1 MELLAVPLFVAVVE
15 EALAVPNLEWEFQV
29 VEMVVGLVE
38 EASIFPKLMLLMDL
52 LAAAVVADGEEVVHP
67 SLEDLVVLA

>member
-38 EASIFPKLMLLMDL
+38 EASIFPKPMLLMDL
-52 LAAAVVADGEEVVHP
+52 LAAVVVADGEEVVHP